1 MMETALKEVERFKVG
16 YAFDLTG
23 ATHKYLIL
31 NEIKDTNKYTVRHF
45 MVMHNAMDEAYLV
58 GTPIEIKDKSEV
70 TDIHYETLE
79 GERI

>member
-1 MMETALKEVERFKVG
+1 MTNTGLREVERFKVG
-16 YAFDLTG
+16 FADDWTG

-31 NEIKDTNKYTVRHF
+31 DETINKYRVRHF
-45 MVMHNAMDEAYLV
+45 MVMHDAQNMAYLAS
-58 GTPIEIKDKSEV
+58 TPIEIKDKSEV

>member
-16 YAFDLTG
+16 YANDWTG

-31 NEIKDTNKYTVRHF
+31 DETKDGKYRVRLF
-45 MVMHNAMDEAYLV
+45 VVLTDIDGQPYLAETSIRV
-58 GTPIEIKDKSEV
+58 KDKSEV
-70 TDIHYETLE
+70 TDIHDETLE